1 MQPRFDAA
9 QGGACAETKRII
21 SPCQQTI
28 LDADMTPADLVAA
41 LTQLTFPND
50 NPRTI
55 GIDRAVRD
63 FLVTALRR
71 K

>member
-1 MQPRFDAA
+1 
-9 QGGACAETKRII
+9 
-21 SPCQQTI
+21 
-28 LDADMTPADLVAA
+28 MTPADLVAA